1 MVVLL
6 RIRILVTELREQDM
20 IKVSKLH
27 KQIFLFSFQPKNERD
42 YFLISDLASK
52 NWLNQ
57 KDEGSLLYQ
66 LFNILCSIY

>member
-6 RIRILVTELREQDM
+6 GIRILVTELREQDM

-66 LFNILCSIY
+66 FGVI